1 MSAGLARAS
10 QSIEAPKSGPSPLLS
25 LFAAAIFPFDR
36 VLAGMVGAGH
46 GIEAVCLYLG
56 LSRASLHDNLARLGL
71 RTPHDRALRKPGAR
85 GWSVLDTMRL
95 IAWRVAGIHPAT
107 IGERL
112 GRSPNAVRAKARRLG
127 IPRPERKS
135 LRRVDPTTL
144 PDPEPGFGL
153 PEATSEPLHAGPSD
167 AAAADAAAAAAAAD
181 RCGTATG
188 ASWFRAG
195 AAGGDV
201 VALHPALPADAIVV
215 PAPASRARGSR
226 AGRKAAGTGQRELQL
241 FRVVPGGDARPGEH
255 EVSDQASVSLRSPS
269 RPAAPTEAAPSLDLP
284 LPEPATGAEDLAWVG
299 KTCRLAFD
307 EALVRLVSLRA
318 FGGEHW
324 KVTAKLLGFT
334 EPALR
339 TLRTR
344 IDLPA
349 DLSYSRTSGSYNHER
364 ALANLAA
371 SGWELY
377 QESRPDEAGSSA
389 RTGRWFWRRKGS
401 GQRLSLY
408 TRRQRGL
415 MDADESRRFR
425 PRVSFASCPA

>member
-1 MSAGLARAS
+1 MTIWLGLAC
-10 QSIEAPKSGPSPLLS
+10 
-25 LFAAAIFPFDR
+25 
-36 VLAGMVGAGH
+36 GA
-46 GIEAVCLYLG
+46 
-56 LSRASLHDNLARLGL
+56 
-71 RTPHDRALRKPGAR
+71 PHDRALRKSGAR

-95 IAWRVAGIHPAT
+95 VAWRVAGIHPAT

-127 IPRPERKS
+127 IPKPDRKS
-135 LRRVDPTTL
+135 LRRVDPATL

-167 AAAADAAAAAAAAD
+167 AAAAATAGD

-188 ASWFRAG
+188 SSWFRAG
-195 AAGGDV
+195 VADGDI
-201 VALHPALPADAIVV
+201 VALRPTLPTDAIVV
-215 PAPASRARGSR
+215 PAPAPRARGGR
-226 AGRKAAGTGQRELQL
+226 AGRKAPGVGQRELQL
-241 FRVVPGGDARPGEH
+241 FRVVPGGDTRPGEH
-255 EVSDQASVSLRSPS
+255 EVSDQVSLRSPS
-269 RPAAPTEAAPSLDLP
+269 RPVVPAEPTPSLDLP
-284 LPEPATGAEDLAWVG
+284 LPEPATGTEDLTWVG
-299 KTCRLAFD
+299 KACRLAFD

-349 DLSYSRTSGSYNHER
+349 DLSYSRTSRSYDHER

-377 QESRPDEAGSSA
+377 QESRPDEAGSSV

-401 GQRLSLY
+401 GQRFSLY

-415 MDADESRRFR
+415 MDANESRRFR
-425 PRVSFASCPA
+425 PRVSFAPCPA